1 MDYEMVLF
9 KPADFHSY
17 SVASV
22 HMHAEKIKVKSS
34 HLYLYRALYN
44 KDCVKAALQSQ
55 IGK

>member
-17 SVASV
+17 SVALV